1 MGLSRE
7 PGNSSIKGIT
17 LCLGNANSPLR
28 FLPSRGSKYVPCQFI
43 WRVPAP
49 TRGGVQAPDRS
60 KVQGAEIPISQP
72 WRRLLS
78 ACPWR
83 GGNTG
88 TWGFEPKVVPLV
100 LHEGGGSLVPCL

>member
-43 WRVPAP
+43 WRVLAP
-49 TRGGVQAPDRS
+49 TRGGVQAPGRR

-72 WRRLLS
+72 WRQ
-78 ACPWR
+78 
-83 GGNTG
+83 GNTG

-100 LHEGGGSLVPCL
+100 LREGGRSLVPCL